1 MMLIFVEMEPGYV
14 VLIVVLSIILIAAIL
29 IPIFCCKKE
38 SNKQKGGGIILK
50 DDNTKTSFGF
60 NENILPLI
68 DKRIINNDIVK
79 RYMTAYTDFVTK
91 NITDDT
97 KKDFKTNIPILIETF
112 SLYNR
117 FNIIYSD
124 IFKNKLRELRELYF
138 DICVGRT
145 VYNYF
150 NMIKGFSQIKSE
162 KTMKTKIK
170 EICEDDDCPIYHND
184 NILSED
190 NYNKILEIY
199 AKIDENKFNKNDWNE
214 FRTIFTDFINN
225 FIMNKSKAII
235 STDFNEDFKKQYEK
249 IIGYTSEQYIAD
261 INKLFISN
269 QSRANINFIKKGN
282 LLQTIDKDYRLGR
295 EFDSSSASMFARGD
309 LLREWYNNSDFK
321 QFSTKIM
328 VEGYDDLNDN
338 SKFDHGDVIPAHISN
353 IYTQSLILIY
363 CHFEC
368 HNENLLFK
376 ILLATK
382 LNISF
387 VNILANILEPKKF
400 NEALSDTFIMESL
413 ENH

>member
-1 MMLIFVEMEPGYV
+1 MEPEYV
-14 VLIVVLSIILIAAIL
+14 ALIVILSIVLIAAIL
-29 IPIFCCKKE
+29 IPIFHCRKKLA
-38 SNKQKGGGIILK
+38 KQKGGGITLK

-68 DKRIINNDIVK
+68 DKNIINNDIVK
-79 RYMTAYTDFVTK
+79 RYMETYANFVTK

-97 KKDFKTNIPILIETF
+97 KKDFKTNITILIDTF

-117 FNIIYSD
+117 FNNIYSD
-124 IFKNKLRELRELYF
+124 IFKNKLKDLRELYF
-138 DICVGRT
+138 DICVGRAA
-145 VYNYF
+145 YEYF

-162 KTMKTKIK
+162 KTMKARIK
-170 EICEDDDCPIYHND
+170 EICEDNDCLIYHND
-184 NILSED
+184 NILSEND
-190 NYNKILEIY
+190 FNRILEIY
-199 AKIDENKFNKNDWNE
+199 GKIDENEFNKDDWNE
-214 FRTIFTDFINN
+214 FRTIFTNFINK
-225 FIMNKSKAII
+225 FIITKSKAII
-235 STDFNEDFKKQYEK
+235 STDFSEDFKKQYEK
-249 IIGYTSEQYIAD
+249 IIGYTSEQYIGD

-295 EFDSSSASMFARGD
+295 EFNSSSASMFAKGS

-321 QFSTKIM
+321 QFSTKII

-353 IYTQSLILIY
+353 IYIQSLILIY

-368 HNENLLFK
+368 HDENLLFK

-400 NEALSDTFIMESL
+400 NEALSDSFIMESL